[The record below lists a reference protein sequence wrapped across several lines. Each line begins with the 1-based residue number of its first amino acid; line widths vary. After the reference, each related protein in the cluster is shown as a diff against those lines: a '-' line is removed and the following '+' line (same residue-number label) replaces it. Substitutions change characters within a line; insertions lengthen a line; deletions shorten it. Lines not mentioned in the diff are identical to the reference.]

1 MEQSKP
7 YLRHVRVSD
16 LIEEELS
23 KIMLKEVELQPNT
36 LATITEVVVTKKLD
50 QAKVYLSVIPSEQAE
65 KIVETLNKRS
75 KYLGALLLRKL
86 NIRPLPQLNFIVD
99 HGNENAADIEKA
111 LLDS

>member
-50 QAKVYLSVIPSEQAE
+50 QAKVYLSVIPSEQSE
-65 KIVETLNKRS
+65 KLVETLNKRS

-86 NIRPLPQLNFIVD
+86 NIRPLPQLTFVED